1 MRKII
6 LIILSYIFIF
16 NPVPPALGIGSV
28 KFLFLLLPLL
38 LIKPYSYSLNKLRPF
53 VLPYIL
59 ILLYILV
66 RTLMGGYAI
75 ILYTSIVSFFEV
87 ILISFIIIKIHHI
100 YRANVLQTFYACG
113 IIAICI
119 SIISFLSPSFN
130 NFIKSYL
137 SMMPDKDQLFYAFR
151 GFGMGSELTFSYAIE
166 IAVIFSVFLL
176 KNKLN
181 IKLFIAV
188 LFAALAILINART
201 GALVLLIGIGM
212 YAMTNIKKSL
222 GYGIIVFVSLPLVFA
237 TIEAIN
243 PETFDYMEQ
252 FYLELG
258 DFLTGTENAR
268 ADTAGTLLDSQVN
281 YGNSFSEWFFG
292 RGIHLYTV
300 EREKRT
306 DNGYDNQFVY
316 GGICY
321 LLLLAVLLY
330 VMFIKCWRREKL
342 IAFFLLLTVLLV
354 NIKGEFVPTASGFR
368 LVACLFMYFGVF
380 NINKELM
387 KS

>member
-1 MRKII
+1 MKKII

-28 KFLFLLLPLL
+28 KLLFLLLPLL
-38 LIKPYSYSLNKLRPF
+38 LVKPYSDSLNKLQPF
-53 VLPYIL
+53 VLSYML
-59 ILLYILV
+59 ILFYLLL
-66 RTLMGGYAI
+66 RTLGGGYVT
-75 ILYTSIVSFFEV
+75 ILYTTFVSFVEV

-100 YRANVLQTFYACG
+100 YKVDILKSFYACG
-113 IIAICI
+113 AVAVGI
-119 SIISFLSPSFN
+119 SIFSLLSPSFN
-130 NFIKSYL
+130 SFVKSYL
-137 SMMPDKDQLFYAFR
+137 SMMPDKDMLFYAFR

-166 IAVIFSVFLL
+166 IAIIFSVFLL

-181 IKLFIAV
+181 IKLFIAII
-188 LFAALAILINART
+188 FAALAILINART

-212 YAMTNIKKSL
+212 YAMTNIKKSF
-222 GYGIIVFVSLPLVFA
+222 GYGIIVFASLPLVFA

-258 DFLTGTENAR
+258 DFFTGTENAR

-300 EREKRT
+300 ERENRT

-330 VMFIKCWRREKL
+330 VMFIKCWRREKR
-342 IAFFLLLTVLLV
+342 IALFLLLTVLLV